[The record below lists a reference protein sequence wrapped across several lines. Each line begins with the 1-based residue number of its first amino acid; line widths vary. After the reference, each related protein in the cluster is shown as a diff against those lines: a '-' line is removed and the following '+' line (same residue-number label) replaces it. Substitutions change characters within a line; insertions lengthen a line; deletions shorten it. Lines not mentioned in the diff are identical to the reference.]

1 MVPSSQAEIFAWLE
15 EKLYVLEIPFVSRP
29 GDFNSQR
36 INHLTDE
43 SIPRQVRPIARGNLT
58 LLFPPRPPP
67 RRPAR
72 PRT

>member
-43 SIPRQVRPIARGNLT
+43 SIPRQVRGLS
-58 LLFPPRPPP
+58 
-67 RRPAR
+67 RREA
-72 PRT
+72 